1 MTNRAVFEGLVVDEL
16 DRVAEVTYV
25 GDEPCYVVDD
35 AGFNRHIPSEQ
46 VDLQVLQSMTE
57 MIEGHEDLISEQTAK
72 MLGQEDIFSIAMI
85 SEQLKQVDQQFE
97 KLLASGLP
105 EETRAYLG
113 MVGFKVVIDVHG
125 EIVDIQ
131 QPGMIDPDQED

>member
-25 GDEPCYVVDD
+25 GESPCYVFDD
-35 AGFNRHIPSEQ
+35 AGFNSHIPSEQ

-131 QPGMIDPDQED
+131 QPGMIDPDSEE

>member
-1 MTNRAVFEGLVVDEL
+1 MTNRAMFEGLVVDEL
-16 DRVAEVTYV
+16 DRVAKVTYV

-113 MVGFKVVIDVHG
+113 MAGFKVVIDVHG

-131 QPGMIDPDQED
+131 QPGMIDPDMEE

>member
-1 MTNRAVFEGLVVDEL
+1 MANRAMFEGLVVDEL
-16 DRVAEVTYV
+16 DRAVGVTFV

-46 VDLQVLQSMTE
+46 VDLQVLRSMAE

-72 MLGQEDIFSIAMI
+72 MLGQDDIFSIAMI
-85 SEQLKQVDQQFE
+85 SEQLKQVDQQYE

-105 EETRAYLG
+105 EEARAYMG
-113 MVGFKVVIDVHG
+113 MLGFKVVIDVHG
-125 EIVDIQ
+125 DVVDLQ
-131 QPGMIDPDQED
+131 QPGMIDPDPD

>member
-1 MTNRAVFEGLVVDEL
+1 MFEGLVVDEL
-16 DRVAEVTYV
+16 DRVAKVTYV

-113 MVGFKVVIDVHG
+113 MAGFKVVIDVHG

-131 QPGMIDPDQED
+131 QPGMIDPDMEE

>member
-125 EIVDIQ
+125 EIVDIR
-131 QPGMIDPDQED
+131 QPGMIDTDSEE

>member
-1 MTNRAVFEGLVVDEL
+1 MAIRAMFEGLVVDEF
-16 DRVAEVTYV
+16 DRVVNVTFV

-35 AGFNRHIPSEQ
+35 AGFNRHIPSEH
-46 VDLQVLQSMTE
+46 VDMQVLRSMVE

-85 SEQLKQVDQQFE
+85 SEQLKQVDQQYD

-105 EETRAYLG
+105 EESRAYMG
-113 MVGFKVVIDVHG
+113 MLGFKVVIDVHG
-125 EIVDIQ
+125 DVVDIA
-131 QPGMIDPDQED
+131 QPGMTDPDEEY

>member
-1 MTNRAVFEGLVVDEL
+1 MTNRAMFEGLVVDEL
-16 DRVAEVTYV
+16 DRVAKVTYV

-113 MVGFKVVIDVHG
+113 MAGFKVVIDVHG

-131 QPGMIDPDQED
+131 QPGMIDPDMED